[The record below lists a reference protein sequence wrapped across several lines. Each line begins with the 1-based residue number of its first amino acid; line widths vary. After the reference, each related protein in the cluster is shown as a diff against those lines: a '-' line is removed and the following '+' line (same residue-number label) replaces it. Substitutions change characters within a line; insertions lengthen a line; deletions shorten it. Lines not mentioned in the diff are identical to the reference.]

1 MILTK
6 HFKRFLH
13 TFFPNMCTANYR
25 WNNDWLECDCG
36 QKLGFKY
43 SIPDY
48 DITYDTDEE
57 TIVCKDKEPEERM
70 FYTVM
75 REHP

>member
-1 MILTK
+1 
-6 HFKRFLH
+6 
-13 TFFPNMCTANYR
+13 MCTANYR
-25 WNNDWLECDCG
+25 WNNDWLECECG

-48 DITYDTDEE
+48 DLTYDTEAE

-70 FYTVM
+70 FYVYPYGKYIKK
-75 REHP
+75 ENV